1 MKQEVL
7 YQFMR
12 VRFREAGFLQGEI
25 DVHIAKVKDRYKNM
39 SDAEIESDLMRR
51 GGPSK
56 VVAHMI
62 EQRNTVLMKDSDY
75 LSFIEQAKKQEKAV
89 TVDEDV
95 KTYTPPKK
103 DGNDSVFGESNESE
117 ASVPV
122 SDAEIPSKND
132 KDPLQDWFAE
142 QKREADPSDAGEKD
156 RTEEMIPPLFRKEV
170 QETRVAAPGIQRASN
185 HDDALKKDSASR
197 TAYSSIH
204 TIPVADS
211 DEQKEMPTQSISKV
225 TRGRPTDRAASQNVS
240 AGQRGRDLQ
249 RKHPA
254 EHVGAVQKKKK
265 ARIKLTNLSEY
276 TYWGEGSDESV
287 RRFIIL
293 FLVSLPF
300 VLVFLAAF
308 TILSAAVIVA
318 ISALIALCIAVLVA
332 EIAIGSVIALIGLIY
347 GASQVFLSLPIGLFE
362 LGLGVVVI
370 GVTMFVGIL
379 TYNFAVRF
387 LPFLL
392 RQYIRFI
399 KFFRR
404 FIQDLYYYLKG
415 ECYRR

>member
-12 VRFREAGFLQGEI
+12 VRFREAGFLQEEI

-75 LSFIEQAKKQEKAV
+75 LAFIGQAKAQESNAAA
-89 TVDEDV
+89 DEDI
-95 KTYTPPKK
+95 KTYTPVKK
-103 DGNDSVFGESNESE
+103 DGDASASGEGFKETVSVQTEEPLSS
-117 ASVPV
+117 AH
-122 SDAEIPSKND
+122 
-132 KDPLQDWFAE
+132 KDPLQDWFAQ
-142 QKREADPSDAGEKD
+142 QKKENDRSVSHKPDQADD
-156 RTEEMIPPLFRKEV
+156 MIPPLFRKEV
-170 QETRVAAPGIQRASN
+170 QETRVAAPGGKRNPDHPDTS
-185 HDDALKKDSASR
+185 KKDRAPM
-197 TAYSSIH
+197 TEYSNIH
-204 TIPVADS
+204 TIPVFDPE
-211 DEQKEMPTQSISKV
+211 EQKEMPTQSIPKV
-225 TRGRPTDRAASQNVS
+225 IKGYPSGSGAAQNAF
-240 AGQRGRDLQ
+240 AGQRVSDVQ
-249 RKHPA
+249 RKNIAGHTGVVPR
-254 EHVGAVQKKKK
+254 KKKE
-265 ARIKLTNLSEY
+265 RIKLTNLSEY

-300 VLVFLAAF
+300 VLAFLAVF
-308 TILSAAVIVA
+308 TLFSAAVIVT
-318 ISALIALCIAVLVA
+318 ISALIVLCIGVLVA
-332 EIAIGSVIALIGLIY
+332 EIAVGSVIALIGLIY
-347 GASQVFLSLPIGLFE
+347 GASQIFLSLPVGLFE
-362 LGLGVVVI
+362 IGLGVVVI
-370 GVTMFVGIL
+370 GITMFVGIL

-392 RQYIRFI
+392 RQYIRFT

-404 FIQDLYYYLKG
+404 FLQDLYYYLKG